1 MIRWIRSVLSVTN
14 RPLHDRLMALISVAV
29 ASAVAITGIA
39 AYLITTFAIYDQM
52 DRELLA
58 VADLTGK
65 WIAGDAESLGG
76 LNSEALA
83 TANVTMMLVRADGQT
98 FNPEGDGVKLQ
109 STSVELAIARTQMGT
124 SARTGVASDGQ
135 SYRIVAVPF
144 ADLPPGA
151 TSPVYYA
158 LVMARPMAPNDQIL
172 RILAFSLLTFG
183 LLAVLLAG
191 AIGWVIARS
200 GLRPIQ
206 RLTEAVTRVTE
217 TDQLQPI
224 EPGGGDELTDLTG
237 AFNTMMRS
245 LYSSRERQ
253 RRLIADAG
261 HELRTPLTSLRTNV
275 ELLIAD
281 ERQGMLPEGA
291 RSEILRDIAAQL
303 GEFTQLIGDLVHLSR
318 DEKVEAHPEPIDLR
332 DVVNNA
338 VTRAKRRGPGLIFD
352 VETEPLYLVGEP
364 DSLERAI
371 TNLLDNAV
379 KFSPPGGRI
388 KVRLVGDRLRISDEG
403 PGIAEADLP
412 HVFDRFYRSDKA
424 RTTPGSGLGLSIVAQ
439 TIKSHGG
446 WVKAGRAAS
455 GGAEFT
461 VRLPGSAEPL
471 DSPSDTTGGIPA
483 VTE

>member
-1 MIRWIRSVLSVTN
+1 
-14 RPLHDRLMALISVAV
+14 MALISVAV

-39 AYLITTFAIYDQM
+39 AYLITTFAIYDQL

-58 VADLTGK
+58 VADLTTH

-83 TANVTMMLVRADGQT
+83 TANVTVMLVRSDGRMISPT
-98 FNPEGDGVKLQ
+98 GDGARLE
-109 STSVELAIARTQMGT
+109 TTAAELAIARTQMGT
-124 SARTGVASDGQ
+124 SARTGVASNGET
-135 SYRIVAVPF
+135 YRIVAVPL
-144 ADLPPGA
+144 ADK
-151 TSPVYYA
+151 SPTDKDVVRYA
-158 LVMARPMAPNDQIL
+158 LVLGRPLGPTDQIL

-217 TDQLQPI
+217 TDLLEPI
-224 EPGGGDELTDLTG
+224 EPGGMDELTDLTG
-237 AFNTMMRS
+237 SFNTMMRS
-245 LYSSRERQ
+245 LHSSRERQ

-281 ERQGMLPEGA
+281 DRQGMLPEGA
-291 RSEILRDIAAQL
+291 RGEILRDIAAQL

-318 DEKVEAHPEPIDLR
+318 DDRVQAHPEPIDLR

-338 VTRAKRRGPGLIFD
+338 ATRAKRRGPGLIFD
-352 VETEPLYLVGEP
+352 IELEPLYLVGEP

-388 KVRLVGDRLRISDEG
+388 KVRLIGDRLRISDEG
-403 PGIAEADLP
+403 PGVADSDLP

-424 RTTPGSGLGLSIVAQ
+424 RNTPGSGLGLSIVAQ

-446 WVKAGRAAS
+446 WVKAGRSAS

-471 DSPSDTTGGIPA
+471 DSTSESTGVIPA
-483 VTE
+483 VTD

>member
-1 MIRWIRSVLSVTN
+1 MIRWLRSVLSVTN

-29 ASAVAITGIA
+29 AGSVAITGVA
-39 AYLITTFAIYDQM
+39 AYLITTFAIYDQL
-52 DRELLA
+52 DSELLA
-58 VADLTGK
+58 VADVTSQ
-65 WIAGDAESLGG
+65 WISGDVESLGG

-83 TANVTMMLVRADGQT
+83 TANVTVMLVRADGRT
-98 FNPEGDGVKLQ
+98 IYPPGDGARLE
-109 STSVELAIARTQMGT
+109 SSDAELAIARTQIGT
-124 SARTGVASDGQ
+124 SSRTGLATNDEP
-135 SYRIVAVPF
+135 YRIVAVPLS
-144 ADLPPGA
+144 DKG
-151 TSPVYYA
+151 VYYA
-158 LVMARPMAPNDQIL
+158 LVMGRPLGPTDQIL

-191 AIGWVIARS
+191 AIGWVIARA

-206 RLTEAVTRVTE
+206 RLTEAVTHVTE
-217 TDQLQPI
+217 TDELAPI
-224 EPGGGDELTDLTG
+224 EPGGMDELTDLTG

-281 ERQGMLPEGA
+281 DRQGMLPAGA
-291 RSEILRDIAAQL
+291 RGEILRDIAAQL

-318 DEKVEAHPEPIDLR
+318 EDQVTAHPEPIDLR

-338 VTRAKRRGPGLIFD
+338 VTRAKRRGPNLVFD
-352 VETEPLYLVGEP
+352 VELEPLYLVGEP
-364 DSLERAI
+364 DTLERAI

-379 KFSPPGGRI
+379 KFSPAGGRI
-388 KVRLVGDRLRISDEG
+388 TVRLIGDRLRISDEG

-412 HVFDRFYRSDKA
+412 HVFDRFYRSDQA

-439 TIKSHGG
+439 TIKAHGG

-461 VRLPGSAEPL
+461 ARLPGSSEPL
-471 DSPSDTTGGIPA
+471 DSPSDTTGGIPV
-483 VTE
+483 VTD